1 MERSILFTLLTHIAT
16 GVALFIGAA
25 GAMWG
30 FITYYSLSFVAAL
43 AAAVIGVVPGLFM
56 LLIAEGLYV
65 LLEILKEKRRQTDLL
80 ETIAGTKADTLP
92 PSSIS
97 QTTPSRGEYDENLPD
112 H

>member
-1 MERSILFTLLTHIAT
+1 MERSTFFTLLTHIAT

-30 FITYYSLSFVAAL
+30 FITYYHLSFIASL
-43 AAAVIGVVPGLFM
+43 AAAVIGLVPGLFM

-65 LLEILKEKRRQTDLL
+65 LLEILKEKRRQSELL
-80 ETIAGTKADTLP
+80 EKIAAGQQSAP
-92 PSSIS
+92 SPSSIT
-97 QTTPSRGEYDENLPD
+97 QTTQSGEETNEILPD